1 MADRTEQHMTS
12 LPERAQELI
21 DGPNFATVTTI
32 QPDGAPQASVVWI
45 KRDGDDVL
53 YSTVKHRR
61 KYRNLVADPRTSL
74 VIYEAANPY
83 EYLEIRGTATITD
96 DPDGSLIEEL
106 AQKYT
111 GESFQDAPGNQR
123 VIVRVSPSHVVI
135 GS

>member
-1 MADRTEQHMTS
+1 MTS
-12 LPERAQELI
+12 LPERARELI
-21 DGPNFATVTTI
+21 DGKNFATVATI
-32 QPDGAPQASVVWI
+32 QPDGAPQASVVWVT
-45 KRDGDDVL
+45 RDGDDVL

-61 KYRNLVADPRTSL
+61 KYLNLVADPRTSL
-74 VIYEAANPY
+74 VIYEAADPY
-83 EYLEIRGTATITD
+83 EYLEIRGTASITD
-96 DPDGSLIEEL
+96 DPDAALIEEL

>member
-1 MADRTEQHMTS
+1 MTS
-12 LPERAQELI
+12 LPERARELI

-32 QPDGAPQASVVWI
+32 QPDGAPQASVVWV

-53 YSTVKHRR
+53 FSTVKHRR
-61 KYRNLVADPRTSL
+61 KSRNLVADPRASV

-83 EYLEIRGTATITD
+83 EYLEIRGTATIID
-96 DPDGSLIEEL
+96 DPEGSLIEEL

-135 GS
+135 GG

>member
-1 MADRTEQHMTS
+1 MTS
-12 LPERAQELI
+12 LPERARELI
-21 DGPNFATVTTI
+21 DGLNFATVTTI

-53 YSTVKHRR
+53 FSTVKHRR
-61 KYRNLVADPRTSL
+61 KYKNLVADPRTSL

-83 EYLEIRGTATITD
+83 EYLEIRGTATLTA
-96 DPDGSLIEEL
+96 DPDGALIEEL

-111 GESFQDAPGNQR
+111 GESFQDAPGNKR
-123 VIVRVSPSHVVI
+123 VIVRVRPEHVVI

>member
-1 MADRTEQHMTS
+1 MTS
-12 LPERAQELI
+12 LPERARELI
-21 DGPNFATVTTI
+21 DGQNFATVTTI

-61 KYRNLVADPRTSL
+61 KYKNLVADPRTSL

-83 EYLEIRGTATITD
+83 EYLEIRGTATVTD
-96 DPDGSLIEEL
+96 DPDGELIEEL
-106 AQKYT
+106 SQKYT
-111 GESFQDAPGNQR
+111 GEPFQDAPGNQR
-123 VIVRVSPSHVVI
+123 VIIRVRPAHVVI

>member
-1 MADRTEQHMTS
+1 MTG

-21 DGPNFATVTTI
+21 DGPNFATVVTI

-61 KYRNLVADPRTSL
+61 KFRNLLADPRTSL

-96 DPDGSLIEEL
+96 DPDAELIEEL
-106 AQKYT
+106 SQKYT
-111 GESFQDAPGNQR
+111 GEPFQDAPGNQR
-123 VIVRVSPSHVVI
+123 VIVRVSPSHIVI
-135 GS
+135 GG